1 MGKFKKWKEV
11 LYTKLRRTLYLE
23 QMDSKLGTMHALE
36 VDNYLQHNLYNNP
49 KYQVPEKLTRFEMQV
64 FSQFGEDGI
73 LREIFRRIGTTNKY
87 FVEFG
92 VEDGS
97 ETNSTYLLYQDWK
110 GLWIDGDERFTSAIK
125 ESCANA
131 ISQKKLTVITSFITA
146 ENIESIFARGNV
158 PEEFDLLSIDIDRN
172 DYYIWKA
179 ITHYR
184 PRVVIIEYNAVF
196 PPGDHF
202 VVPYDANAMWDKSSN
217 YGASLEALAKLG
229 EEKGYKLVAGSFAG
243 LNAFFVRE
251 DVMGDHFTG
260 PFTAAN
266 HYEEPRYFLYT
277 KKGHPRKISL

>member
-36 VDNYLQHNLYNNP
+36 VDNYVQRNLYDNP

-73 LREIFRRIGTTNKY
+73 LREIFSRIGTTNKY

-146 ENIESIFARGNV
+146 ENIESIFAQGNV

-179 ITHYR
+179 ITHYK
-184 PRVVIIEYNAVF
+184 PRVVIIEYNSIF
-196 PPGDHF
+196 PPGHHF

-229 EEKGYKLVAGSFAG
+229 AEKGYKLVAGSFAG

-251 DVMGDHFTG
+251 DIMGDHFTG
-260 PFTAAN
+260 PFTAEN
-266 HYEEPRYFLYT
+266 HYEVPRYFLYT
-277 KKGHPRKISL
+277 KRGHPRKISL